1 MLDEIFKV
9 NTTEVSKMICVLD
22 TTEVLDEINVLI
34 TTEVTDEFKERCTA
48 EVQWLCRLKVQCRMM
63 EMIYGLDTTEVL
75 DEVNKM
81 DTAEVLKEVFVLS
94 ATEVLDGIKV
104 KSAIEVQMVAST
116 KEVLMD
122 SHKLNEYTI
131 PPEDMVKRMRC
142 STKGW
147 EVRFHSRGLQD
158 RVRRLE
164 DWEVRDQFKGLA
176 MKCKRLDAIEESVKD
191 MDLND
196 VREKNIEGFQVS

>member
-1 MLDEIFKV
+1 M
-9 NTTEVSKMICVLD
+9 
-22 TTEVLDEINVLI
+22 
-34 TTEVTDEFKERCTA
+34 
-48 EVQWLCRLKVQCRMM
+48 
-63 EMIYGLDTTEVL
+63 
-75 DEVNKM
+75 
-81 DTAEVLKEVFVLS
+81 LS

-104 KSAIEVQMVAST
+104 RSAIEVQVVA
-116 KEVLMD
+116 V
-122 SHKLNEYTI
+122 HKLNKDTI

-158 RVRRLE
+158 RVHRLE
-164 DWEVRDQFKGLA
+164 DWEVRDQFKGLV